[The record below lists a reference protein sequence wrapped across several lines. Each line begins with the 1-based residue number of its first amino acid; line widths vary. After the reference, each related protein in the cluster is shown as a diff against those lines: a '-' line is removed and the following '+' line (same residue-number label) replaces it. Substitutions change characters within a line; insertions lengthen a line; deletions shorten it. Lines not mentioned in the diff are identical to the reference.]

1 MKALTIW
8 QPWASLL
15 VSGQKKY
22 ETRSWATAYRGPIA
36 IHAAMRPVR
45 RTIDALAADREGS
58 GWDVLERLDSLFLR
72 PGALD
77 QLPTGAIVG
86 KAILTR
92 CNLITEDF
100 RAKLSPQELDLGD
113 FSIGRYAWEFHVMVP
128 VDPPV
133 KAPGSRAL
141 DLGGK
146 PGMKKKRARS
156 QPIPGHTAPRRRPA
170 AVSRWAM

>member
-45 RTIDALAADREGS
+45 KTIDELVAGDGGWRTLEGI
-58 GWDVLERLDSLFLR
+58 ESLFIR
-72 PGALD
+72 PRALD
-77 QLPTGAIVG
+77 ELPTGSIVG

-92 CNLITEDF
+92 CNLITEEF
-100 RAKLSPQELDLGD
+100 LASLSPQELDLGD
-113 FSIGRYAWEFHVMVP
+113 FSIGRYAWEFHMMITI
-128 VDPPV
+128 DPPV
-133 KAPGSRAL
+133 KAF
-141 DLGGK
+141 GK
-146 PGMKKKRARS
+146 QGLW
-156 QPIPGHTAPRRRPA
+156 T
-170 AVSRWAM
+170 WAEQDKNGDYWSVR

>member
-15 VSGQKKY
+15 VSGQKKH
-22 ETRSWATAYRGPIA
+22 ETRSWATTYRGPIA

-45 RTIDALAADREGS
+45 RTIDALAADRDGS
-58 GWDVLERLDSLFLR
+58 GWNTLERLDSLFLR

-133 KAPGSRAL
+133 KMPGKQGL
-141 DLGGK
+141 
-146 PGMKKKRARS
+146 
-156 QPIPGHTAPRRRPA
+156 
-170 AVSRWAM
+170 WAWEE

>member
-1 MKALTIW
+1 MSCSRRWTD
-8 QPWASLL
+8 
-15 VSGQKKY
+15 
-22 ETRSWATAYRGPIA
+22 EGP
-36 IHAAMRPVR
+36 HH
-45 RTIDALAADREGS
+45 LAALGLTAGVRPEEIRNPELGHRLPRPHN
-58 GWDVLERLDSLFLR
+58 VLERLDGLFLR

-100 RAKLSPQELDLGD
+100 RAKLPPQELDLGD

-133 KAPGSRAL
+133 KAS
-141 DLGGK
+141 GK
-146 PGMKKKRARS
+146 QGLWTWE
-156 QPIPGHTAPRRRPA
+156 GNLE
-170 AVSRWAM
+170 

>member
-1 MKALTIW
+1 MSCSRRRTDEGPYHLAALGLAAGVWPEEIRNPELGTD
-8 QPWASLL
+8 
-15 VSGQKKY
+15 
-22 ETRSWATAYRGPIA
+22 YRRPLA
-36 IHAAMRPVR
+36 IHAAMRPVH
-45 RTIDALAADREGS
+45 RTIDALVADKAGN
-58 GWDVLERLDSLFLR
+58 GWNVLERLDSLFLR

-113 FSIGRYAWEFHVMVP
+113 FSIGRYAWEFHVMVQ

-133 KAPGSRAL
+133 KVSGKQGLWTWEGSL
-141 DLGGK
+141 E
-146 PGMKKKRARS
+146 
-156 QPIPGHTAPRRRPA
+156 
-170 AVSRWAM
+170 

>member
-22 ETRSWATAYRGPIA
+22 ETRSWATAYRG
-36 IHAAMRPVR
+36 
-45 RTIDALAADREGS
+45 
-58 GWDVLERLDSLFLR
+58 
-72 PGALD
+72 
-77 QLPTGAIVG
+77 IVG

-113 FSIGRYAWEFHVMVP
+113 FSIGRYAWEFHMMVP

-133 KAPGSRAL
+133 KTPGKQGL
-141 DLGGK
+141 W
-146 PGMKKKRARS
+146 
-156 QPIPGHTAPRRRPA
+156 T
-170 AVSRWAM
+170 WEE

>member
-58 GWDVLERLDSLFLR
+58 GWDVLERLDSPFLR

-133 KAPGSRAL
+133 KAS
-141 DLGGK
+141 GK
-146 PGMKKKRARS
+146 QGLWTWE
-156 QPIPGHTAPRRRPA
+156 GNLE
-170 AVSRWAM
+170 